1 MRDKITSLLGFAV
14 KAGKLIYGS
23 DNIELCRRKI
33 YLIIGCH
40 TLSENGI
47 KRLQRLAAARRTPML
62 KCLSGLSTTVGKI
75 NCKAVAL
82 TDRQMAAAM
91 VNNLS
96 ENYLLIDV
104 EEN

>member
-14 KAGKLIYGS
+14 KAGKLVYGS
-23 DNIELCRRKI
+23 DNIEFCRRKL
-33 YLIIGCH
+33 YLIIACDS
-40 TLSENGI
+40 LSVNGRE
-47 KRLQRLAAARRTPML
+47 RLQRLAAARKTPML
-62 KCLSGLSTTVGKI
+62 KCLSGLSTIVGKI

-91 VNNLS
+91 LANLS